1 MPLRF
6 NTNKLSHTP
15 EWKYFKI
22 FLMPVNSA
30 VAFINTFLLYFYPGL
45 ATAIP
50 QTRVYLQTISAASI
64 RGSNKMNQLL
74 LRTARMNHIN
84 MLLFVLLSVCVI
96 SCQSR
101 TSAGIK
107 KDLGTG
113 LQTEYKNIE
122 PEEAMLVM
130 NDEVLNH
137 NDIPLGE
144 QFAIVNKSVKGFTEK
159 DGKISLGCSLLIT
172 DMKGNVILKEPDLFK
187 DTGTIDAEKTA
198 YLKCTVSTGKP
209 MEWEEKYNVKTGF
222 WDKWG
227 DGTITNE
234 VTIRM
239 IDMP

>member
-1 MPLRF
+1 
-6 NTNKLSHTP
+6 
-15 EWKYFKI
+15 
-22 FLMPVNSA
+22 
-30 VAFINTFLLYFYPGL
+30 
-45 ATAIP
+45 
-50 QTRVYLQTISAASI
+50 
-64 RGSNKMNQLL
+64 
-74 LRTARMNHIN
+74 MNHIN

-187 DTGTIDAEKTA
+187 DNGTVDAEKSE
-198 YLKCTVSTGKP
+198 YLKCTVLPVSLWSGK
-209 MEWEEKYNVKTGF
+209 KS
-222 WDKWG
+222 
-227 DGTITNE
+227 IT
-234 VTIRM
+234 
-239 IDMP
+239 